1 VARKRPKRLT
11 PLETLIMDCV
21 WELGEASVRDVRERL
36 KPDKPM
42 AYNTVLT
49 MMRILRE
56 KGFLCSE
63 REGRMDVY
71 RPLVE
76 REQIGRRSLSEVM
89 ERFFSGSAAAVV
101 SQLLESEDVDA
112 DELQAIRREVNE
124 KLAAERE
131 AGGG

>member
-1 VARKRPKRLT
+1 MARKKPKRLT
-11 PLETLIMDCV
+11 PLEALIMDCV
-21 WELGEASVRDVRERL
+21 WELGEASVRDVQERL
-36 KPDKPM
+36 KSDRPM

-56 KGFLCSE
+56 KGFLVSE

-71 RPLVE
+71 RPVVG
-76 REQIGRRSLSEVM
+76 REQMGRRSLAEVM

-101 SQLLESEDVDA
+101 SQLLESGEVGA
-112 DELQAIRREVNE
+112 DDLQAIRREVNE

-131 AGGG
+131 GGGG